1 MEQPAMSWPEQL
13 HENNLITAPGE
24 EEFSN
29 LFEFNIPFSEI
40 EHGPGNMQHSHSLP
54 TTTGPDSD
62 MAHLRSNAVQYSGQM
77 EGLMDFNDNTQ
88 SHTNHGHPMP
98 YSTPHMTPGFC
109 AQQPSPMSQ
118 PPTHQHYMQG
128 HNMIPPTPNSI
139 EMHGNTARYPQ
150 RVDENPDMYD
160 GYSRINEEQ
169 VSSNTQIP
177 DEFVG

>member
-1 MEQPAMSWPEQL
+1 MSWPEQL

-62 MAHLRSNAVQYSGQM
+62 MAHLRSHAVQYSGQM

-88 SHTNHGHPMP
+88 SHTNHGHPIP

-139 EMHGNTARYPQ
+139 EMHGNAARYPQ

-169 VSSNTQIP
+169 VSSDTQSA
-177 DEFVG
+177 DEFAG